1 MKFGKDIKLNTIA
14 EGSGTSMPT
23 VSRYFNRIKISDTA
37 RHRIEKFLVDNNM
50 AELIVEAYT
59 SAPKKKKLIG
69 ILVPDLTSY
78 TFSDICMSALK
89 EAERLGYEVV
99 TLCSQEKQ
107 EYERQALKY
116 LKALHVDGIIYA
128 PISYYQQTIYPEL
141 KELGRCPIVI
151 VNRRNVM
158 PGRVHVYEDNITAG
172 YDATKYMLGLGRTKI
187 AFMLGSWTFPFDV
200 EEMCRA
206 LDKGDEMGGYVSV
219 DRLIGYKMALA
230 EFGIPFDPS
239 LIALSAWSSRSAA
252 SSAAM
257 LIGQASGG
265 FDGFIGCSDMLAA
278 SMINVLQQHGL
289 DVPNDISVIGWG
301 DSAIATLVRPQLTSV
316 VPNTKMMGREAC
328 AALDRLL
335 NGGFVQDIKIQAGI
349 APRNSTYKKGN

>member
-1 MKFGKDIKLNTIA
+1 MKFGKEIKLQAIA
-14 EGSGTSMPT
+14 DGAGTSMPT
-23 VSRYFNRIKISDTA
+23 VSRYFNRIKISSSA
-37 RHRIEKFLVDNNM
+37 RNKIEKYLIDNNL
-50 AELIVEAYT
+50 AELIVESYAEP
-59 SAPKKKKLIG
+59 SKKKKLIG

-89 EAERLGYEVV
+89 EAERHGYEVI

-107 EYERQALKY
+107 EYERQALKC

-128 PISYYQQTIYPEL
+128 PISYYRQSVYPEL
-141 KELGRCPIVI
+141 KDLGRCPIVI

-172 YDATKYMLGLGRTKI
+172 YDATKYMLGLGRTRI
-187 AFMLGSWTFPFDV
+187 AFMLGSWTFPFNV

-206 LDKGDEMGGYVSV
+206 LDDNEEMGGYVSI

-230 EFGIPFDPS
+230 ESDIPFDPC
-239 LIALSAWSSRSAA
+239 LIAMSTWSNQSAI

-257 LIGQASGG
+257 LISQSGSG

-289 DVPNDISVIGWG
+289 NVPNDISVMGWG
-301 DSAIATLVRPQLTSV
+301 DSAISTLVRPQLTSV
-316 VPNTKMMGREAC
+316 VPNTKRMGREAFL
-328 AALDRLL
+328 ALNRILDGEL
-335 NGGFVQDIKIQAGI
+335 VQDLKIQATI
-349 APRNSTYKKGN
+349 TPRNSTYKKEN

>member
-1 MKFGKDIKLNTIA
+1 MKFGKDIRLQTIA
-14 EGSGTSMPT
+14 DGSGTSMPT
-23 VSRYFNRIKISDTA
+23 VSRYFNRTKISNSA
-37 RHRIEKFLVDNNM
+37 RNKIEKYLTDNNM
-50 AELIVEAYT
+50 AELIVEACT
-59 SAPKKKKLIG
+59 ESPKKKKLIG

-89 EAERLGYEVV
+89 EAERHGYEVI
-99 TLCSQEKQ
+99 TLCSQEKL

-128 PISYYQQTIYPEL
+128 PISYYRQSVYPEL
-141 KELGRCPIVI
+141 KDLSRCPIVI

-172 YDATKYMLGLGRTKI
+172 YDATKYMLGLGRTRI
-187 AFMLGSWTFPFDV
+187 AFMLGSWAFPFNV

-206 LDKGDEMGGYVSV
+206 LDNNEEMGGYVSI
-219 DRLIGYKMALA
+219 DRLIGYKMAIS
-230 EFGIPFDPS
+230 EFDIPFDPS
-239 LIALSAWSSRSAA
+239 LIAMSTWSNQSAI

-257 LIGQASGG
+257 LISQSSG

-289 DVPNDISVIGWG
+289 NVPNDISVMGWG
-301 DSAIATLVRPQLTSV
+301 DSAISTLVKPQLTSV
-316 VPNTKMMGREAC
+316 VPNTKKMGREAFM
-328 AALDRLL
+328 ALDKIL
-335 NGGFVQDIKIQAGI
+335 NGDLVQDVKIQASI
-349 APRNSTYKKGN
+349 IPRNSTYKKEA